1 MEKDLRAMHDWSKYE
16 VQYEIVPGIFTH
28 DDPDVP
34 PETIPAVPARFG
46 LIESSAHGW
55 SNLMAEVSRMNRESD
70 SNIFYKVIYLGRHGQ
85 GYHNV
90 AEANYGTEAWDSYWS
105 RLNGDGNITWGPDAE
120 LTDLGVLQAQEI
132 NARWKEELPRSIPVP
147 TKLFSSPLQRAARTL
162 ELCFQGIPTTKPL
175 IMENLR
181 EVLGEHTC
189 DKRSTRSYLEAA
201 FPTFEIEAS
210 LTEDDELWRADERET
225 EHHLNERVKRALD
238 QIFVTCLQDTY
249 LAIFAHGG
257 VIRAVFHAMDH
268 RPLAVKTGG
277 VVPILLKGILCNV

>member
-16 VQYEIVPGIFTH
+16 VKYEVVPGIFTH

-46 LIESSAHGW
+46 LIESSAQGW
-55 SNLMAEVSRMNRESD
+55 SNLMAEAVMA
-70 SNIFYKVIYLGRHGQ
+70 KVIIMWLKPTTGRKLGTR
-85 GYHNV
+85 
-90 AEANYGTEAWDSYWS
+90 EYWS

-162 ELCFQGIPTTKPL
+162 ELSFQGIPTTKPL

-238 QIFVTCLQDTY
+238 QILVTCLQDTY